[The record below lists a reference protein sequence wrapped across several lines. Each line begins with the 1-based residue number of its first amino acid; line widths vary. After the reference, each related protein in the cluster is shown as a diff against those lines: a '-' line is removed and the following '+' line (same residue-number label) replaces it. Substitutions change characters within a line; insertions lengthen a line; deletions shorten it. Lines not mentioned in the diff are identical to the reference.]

1 MRNWDDMRV
10 FLAVARFESLS
21 AAGKQIALDPAT
33 IGRRIQRLE
42 QGMGAVLFV
51 KSPQGYQLT
60 DAGLRLLEHA
70 SAAEQAFLAAA
81 DISRAGG
88 DSLTGSIR
96 IGAPDGCANF
106 ILPAV
111 CGRIADENP
120 GLEIQIVSL
129 PRVFNLSKRE
139 ADMAIAVSLPTSGRL
154 SVQKIVDYQ
163 LHLAAKQ
170 TYLAGA
176 SRLETLADLK
186 NHRVIGYIPDMI
198 FDSEL
203 DYLTKIGIERPG
215 LASNSVSVQFNAI
228 NAGLGLG
235 IMHDF
240 ALPFAQNI
248 QRVLTDQLSL
258 NRSFYLIRHED
269 DRKMAR
275 FNRFA
280 KRLVDLLR
288 EEVENLEAKLVKI

>member
-1 MRNWDDMRV
+1 MRNWDDLRI

-21 AAGKQIALDPAT
+21 AAGKQISLDPAT

-42 QGMGAVLFV
+42 ETIGAVLFV

-70 SAAEQAFLAAA
+70 GQAEQAFLAAS
-81 DISRAGG
+81 DVSQTEFEG
-88 DSLTGSIR
+88 LTGSIR

-139 ADMAIAVSLPTSGRL
+139 ADMAIAVSPPTSGRL
-154 SVQKIVDYQ
+154 SVQKIVDYK
-163 LHLAAKQ
+163 LHLAAQ
-170 TYLAGA
+170 VDYLNQAAELNHLG
-176 SRLETLADLK
+176 DLK
-186 NHRVIGYIPDMI
+186 QHRVIGYIPDMI

-203 DYLTKIGIERPG
+203 DYLTKIGIERPE
-215 LASNSVSVQFNAI
+215 LASNSVSVQFNSI
-228 NAGLGLG
+228 NAGIGVG

-240 ALPFAQNI
+240 ALPFAQNV
-248 QRVLTDQLSL
+248 RRLLMDQLSL
-258 NRSFYLIRHED
+258 SRSFYLIRHED
-269 DRKMAR
+269 DRKVAR

-280 KRLVDLLR
+280 EQLVRLVR
-288 EEVENLEAKLVKI
+288 EEVENLESKIAD